1 MSDTYSAADAARVL
15 GRSERLVRK
24 LAAEGRLEIVSQS
37 PLRLGQESVHRERNR
52 RKPAAPAKDEPA
64 GMTAEQI
71 SALVKAAVAEAIS
84 EIVPRMLESRDASES
99 RLVAELAAAR
109 QELEQLRSE
118 QATAQEPAA
127 KDEPAAGLT
136 LRLPP
141 LGWPF
146 RR

>member
-1 MSDTYSAADAARVL
+1 MNDTYSAADAARVL

-52 RKPAAPAKDEPA
+52 RKPAAAKDDPA

-84 EIVPRMLESRDASES
+84 EIVPRMLESRDAAEG
-99 RLVAELAAAR
+99 RLVAELAATR
-109 QELEQLRSE
+109 QELERLRAE
-118 QATAQEPAA
+118 QATAPEPPA
-127 KDEPAAGLT
+127 KDEPAAGIT